1 MITVTLGTIP
11 FPFNRVISWL
21 DILLDSQ
28 IITEPIFIQHG
39 VTDISAIAKHPLVKA
54 LPLLD
59 SASLMQTAKDSRLVI
74 SHAGQGS
81 TRAFIE
87 QGASLILL
95 PRLARYGE
103 HIDNHQ
109 LIYAESIKDLGIY
122 ACMDLYRLK
131 QSILQPPPYIKKQ
144 LFQGPKLSE
153 YLCEIY
159 PAGTIKS

>member
-1 MITVTLGTIP
+1 LITVTLGTIP
-11 FPFNRVISWL
+11 FAFNRVISWL

-39 VTDISAIAKHPLVKA
+39 VTEISAIAKHPLVTA
-54 LPLLD
+54 VPLLD
-59 SASLMQTAKDSRLVI
+59 TATLMQTAKDSRLVI

-95 PRLARYGE
+95 PRLARYDE

-109 LIYAESIKDLGIY
+109 LSFAESIRSLGIY
-122 ACMDLYRLK
+122 VCLDLYQFK
-131 QSILQPPPYIKKQ
+131 QGILHAPPYIKKQ
-144 LFQGPKLSE
+144 LFHGPNLGE
-153 YLCEIY
+153 YLSKIY
-159 PAGTIKS
+159 PAESIKR